1 MSEISKV
8 SKKRFITIFIIIF
21 AILSYTK
28 LFTAQ
33 VTFYGDSTLAIVKTN
48 NIQLLNN
55 KYYISDRDLPNNW
68 YDDYGFEIVFA
79 DEMALGASPN
89 QSIHSF
95 AVTLWWIMLPFAS
108 IMILLYFPIRVF
120 KRIKNRNKNV
130 VG

>member
-1 MSEISKV
+1 
-8 SKKRFITIFIIIF
+8 
-21 AILSYTK
+21 
-28 LFTAQ
+28 
-33 VTFYGDSTLAIVKTN
+33 
-48 NIQLLNN
+48 
-55 KYYISDRDLPNNW
+55 LPNNW

-108 IMILLYFPIRVF
+108 IMILLYLPIRAF